1 MTWVVAHKDLTLT
14 DGSRRPHATGG
25 VGVSAE
31 EGSGVAPSLAAHT
44 AHTFPFALAARARCW
59 RAPPKK
65 FEPGTPAL
73 HFGRP
78 LWKLTRRGRI
88 GCSGPTALRCRLPA
102 ASTRDE
108 AKTQQSCGPETKMPP
123 NAERNPV
130 LHPPLHS

>member
-65 FEPGTPAL
+65 FEPGAPAPSRDPTIGACRDRVD
-73 HFGRP
+73 GR
-78 LWKLTRRGRI
+78 
-88 GCSGPTALRCRLPA
+88 A
-102 ASTRDE
+102 A
-108 AKTQQSCGPETKMPP
+108 
-123 NAERNPV
+123 
-130 LHPPLHS
+130 